1 MGRLS
6 DLMLVSRPDSDQFRT
21 ERAFDA
27 AVFDTGR
34 PTLVLPRYVPAGILD
49 HLLVAW
55 NGSLEAAR
63 AVAGAMPL
71 LHEAKQVSVFS
82 ALEEGE
88 TGEPDLDLAGALRWQ
103 GINAAR
109 LRPGTVAGS
118 VGAEFLRT
126 AAHQSATLLV
136 MGAYTHR
143 RLQQM
148 LLGGVTSPCPAAW
161 DTAGAD
167 GALKPRWRPRETFR
181 RQRQVPRVRAR

>member
-1 MGRLS
+1 MALIVCSRFSACSKAMFIS
-6 DLMLVSRPDSDQFRT
+6 DSKTSSVTSIAVRPNCSWMSR
-21 ERAFDA
+21 
-27 AVFDTGR
+27 
-34 PTLVLPRYVPAGILD
+34 
-49 HLLVAW
+49 
-55 NGSLEAAR
+55 
-63 AVAGAMPL
+63 

-88 TGEPDLDLAGALRWQ
+88 TGELDLDLAGALRWQ

-148 LLGGVTSPCPAAW
+148 LLGGVTRHVLRHGTLPVLMAH
-161 DTAGAD
+161 
-167 GALKPRWRPRETFR
+167 
-181 RQRQVPRVRAR
+181 